1 MTTRRFTPRN
11 DKISGV
17 SDPPTHYQVSFT
29 ARQALSLFIGL
40 LAVLGLSYFFGLM
53 TGLSGHEAAAGSS
66 SSEIASNAVEIPPPT
81 PSTEG
86 ASPATE
92 NLAFPVPVTAA
103 RSAGGPAP
111 IPPRT
116 VQVFEDGE
124 SGAAESSPVRTR
136 VATPRRREPASG
148 GFRVQVLSVSSKTDA
163 DAEAARLSRQGLPA
177 RVETGTGPRGAV
189 YRVRV
194 GPYATR
200 EEAAEASRRLSSQG
214 RRDTWIVRPG
224 Q

>member
-1 MTTRRFTPRN
+1 M
-11 DKISGV
+11 SQ
-17 SDPPTHYQVSFT
+17 PPTHYQVSFT

-40 LAVLGLSYFFGLM
+40 LAVLGLSYFLGLM
-53 TGLSGHEAAAGSS
+53 TGLSGREAPEGPGSRK
-66 SSEIASNAVEIPPPT
+66 IASNAVEIPPPT

-86 ASPATE
+86 ANPATE
-92 NLAFPVPVTAA
+92 SLAFPVPVTAA

-111 IPPRT
+111 PPPRT

-124 SGAAESSPVRTR
+124 SGTRQGAPARTR
-136 VATPRRREPASG
+136 VATPRREPASG
-148 GFRVQVLSVSSKTDA
+148 GFRVQVLSVSSRTDA

-177 RVETGTGPRGAV
+177 RVEPGTGPRGAV

-200 EEAAEASRRLSSQG
+200 EEAEEASRRLSSQG

>member
-1 MTTRRFTPRN
+1 M
-11 DKISGV
+11 SQ
-17 SDPPTHYQVSFT
+17 PPTHYQVSFT
-29 ARQALSLFIGL
+29 AKQALSLFIGL

-53 TGLSGHEAAAGSS
+53 TGLSGREAPEGSS
-66 SSEIASNAVEIPPPT
+66 PRKIASNAVEIPPPT
-81 PSTEG
+81 P
-86 ASPATE
+86 ATE
-92 NLAFPVPVTAA
+92 SLAFPVPVTAA

-111 IPPRT
+111 LPPRT

-124 SGAAESSPVRTR
+124 SGTRQSAPARTR
-136 VATPRRREPASG
+136 VATPRREPASG
-148 GFRVQVLSVSSKTDA
+148 GFRVQVLSVSSRTDA

-177 RVETGTGPRGAV
+177 RVEPGTGPRGAV

-200 EEAAEASRRLSSQG
+200 EEAEEASRLLSSQG

>member
-1 MTTRRFTPRN
+1 M
-11 DKISGV
+11 SQ
-17 SDPPTHYQVSFT
+17 PPTHYQVSFT
-29 ARQALSLFIGL
+29 AKQALSLFIGL

-53 TGLSGHEAAAGSS
+53 TGLSGREAPEGSS
-66 SSEIASNAVEIPPPT
+66 PRKIASNAVEIPPPT
-81 PSTEG
+81 P
-86 ASPATE
+86 ATE
-92 NLAFPVPVTAA
+92 SLAFPVPVTAA

-111 IPPRT
+111 LPPRT

-124 SGAAESSPVRTR
+124 SGTRQGAPARTR
-136 VATPRRREPASG
+136 VATPRREPASG
-148 GFRVQVLSVSSKTDA
+148 GFRVQVLSVSSRTDA

-177 RVETGTGPRGAV
+177 RVEPGTGPRGAV

-200 EEAAEASRRLSSQG
+200 EEAEEASRRLSSQG
-214 RRDTWIVRPG
+214 RRDSWIVRPG

>member
-1 MTTRRFTPRN
+1 M
-11 DKISGV
+11 SQL
-17 SDPPTHYQVSFT
+17 PTHYQVSFT

-40 LAVLGLSYFFGLM
+40 LAVLGVSYFLGLM
-53 TGLSGHEAAAGSS
+53 TGLSGREAPDGSGS
-66 SSEIASNAVEIPPPT
+66 PKVASNAVEIPSPT

-86 ASPATE
+86 ASPETE
-92 NLAFPVPVTAA
+92 GLAFPIPVTAA
-103 RSAGGPAP
+103 RSAGGSAP
-111 IPPRT
+111 LPPRT

-124 SGAAESSPVRTR
+124 SGAPETAPVRTR
-136 VATPRRREPASG
+136 VATPRREPASG

-177 RVETGTGPRGAV
+177 RVEPGTGPRGAV